1 MSVEITKLNQADI
14 GHFRQLFQAVFGRE
28 MDAQMFQWKYIDN
41 PCQTDKESYN
51 IIVAKDGDRLVGARP
66 ALVMNIFYKGKL
78 YQAAQPCDT
87 MLLPDYRGKR
97 LFSGMIEYALKY
109 LREQGMEYFFNF
121 PNTNSYPGNIRNGWS
136 SNGAVMAGIKVFSLK
151 STVVSRL
158 GRGRFVYSYTPDSS
172 PAKDFD
178 LSVSAP
184 PGAEELFQDT
194 FKDSNCIAQYRSEQ
208 WLNWRFQQNPNNK
221 IYRFLAMKSSD
232 QLVGYAVLALTA
244 SGGGE
249 IVDYLVRGHD
259 PELFSKLLK
268 GCIQWFR
275 SQKVRQIKTWYA
287 HPLHR
292 RILNSH
298 LFIPRKLKIYHV
310 YRGFEDTD
318 ALWYI
323 NMGDTDTQ

>member
-1 MSVEITKLNQADI
+1 
-14 GHFRQLFQAVFGRE
+14 
-28 MDAQMFQWKYIDN
+28 
-41 PCQTDKESYN
+41 
-51 IIVAKDGDRLVGARP
+51 
-66 ALVMNIFYKGKL
+66 
-78 YQAAQPCDT
+78 
-87 MLLPDYRGKR
+87 
-97 LFSGMIEYALKY
+97 
-109 LREQGMEYFFNF
+109 
-121 PNTNSYPGNIRNGWS
+121 
-136 SNGAVMAGIKVFSLK
+136 
-151 STVVSRL
+151 
-158 GRGRFVYSYTPDSS
+158 
-172 PAKDFD
+172 
-178 LSVSAP
+178 
-184 PGAEELFQDT
+184 
-194 FKDSNCIAQYRSEQ
+194 
-208 WLNWRFQQNPNNK
+208 
-221 IYRFLAMKSSD
+221 MKSSD